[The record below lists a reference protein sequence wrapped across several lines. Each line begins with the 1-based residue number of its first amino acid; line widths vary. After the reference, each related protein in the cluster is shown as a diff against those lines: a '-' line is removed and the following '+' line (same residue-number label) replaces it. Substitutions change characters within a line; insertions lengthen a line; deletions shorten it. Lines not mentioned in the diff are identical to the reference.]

1 MRIRSSKPVNRSRR
15 HRIKLYFLYN
25 IYIHIFWFINCRN
38 ITIDK
43 GKSWPTCSDCDCLVL
58 QATHWPRLHFDVVT
72 RYSRYV
78 KHWQKETI
86 IKDHN
91 HRKGIEI
98 MPGGPDSRIKQ
109 SHLWRLQQSMKSPRC
124 WTSILQSDWALV
136 TSFSR
141 WLKAKV
147 CQYRNGNPRHRRD
160 CWKSLSSDV
169 FSLPFQTEPPLPGP
183 GTPAQISAGI
193 AAWWTPAGLP
203 RSDSCVCDGS

>member
-1 MRIRSSKPVNRSRR
+1 M
-15 HRIKLYFLYN
+15 LF
-25 IYIHIFWFINCRN
+25 IFWFINCRN

-78 KHWQKETI
+78 KHWQEETI

-91 HRKGIEI
+91 HRNGIEI
-98 MPGGPDSRIKQ
+98 MPGGPKWYSRIRQ
-109 SHLWRLQQSMKSPRC
+109 SHLWRLLRNMKSPRF
-124 WTSILQSDWALV
+124 WISILQSGRVVA

-147 CQYRNGNPRHRRD
+147 YQYLTGNPRRRRD
-160 CWKSLSSDV
+160 CWKWLSSDA
-169 FSLPFQTEPPLPGP
+169 FSLPFQTGPPPPGP
-183 GTPAQISAGI
+183 GTPAQISADI
-193 AAWWTPAGLP
+193 AAWWTPADWP
-203 RSDSCVCDGS
+203 RTDSCVGGGVG